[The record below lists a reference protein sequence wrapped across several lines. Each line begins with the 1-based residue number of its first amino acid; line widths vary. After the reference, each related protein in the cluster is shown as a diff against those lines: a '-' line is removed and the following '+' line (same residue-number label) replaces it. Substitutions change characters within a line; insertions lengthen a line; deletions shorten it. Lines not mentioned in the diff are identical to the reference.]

1 MGLFT
6 PDIKRFEKENNIDE
20 LTKCLDNKK
29 PSVRYK
35 AFVALS
41 GKSNLP
47 PEDLKKLK
55 GMVQDPDPWVK
66 TIASLKF
73 AGMGDKVVSDSLLEI
88 VNEGNSD
95 EKINLLQVISGRGA
109 SEDDTILQ
117 VIVAGLIDKK
127 ETVRIQAI
135 KAAGFSKSEHLIPYL
150 GNMLH
155 AKHHKERLV
164 AAESLF
170 TIGGDESIDYLIGL
184 LADNHPEV
192 HSAARH
198 YLENVENEYVKKALH
213 DASFMQLVKSING
226 KEPLREK
233 TAHMIGEEKIR
244 EGLPLLHRACKDKYK
259 GVRIQA
265 LKSIAIFKSQ
275 TSVGIVERVLSD
287 RFYDVRIEV
296 LNTLEKIGGAK
307 AMKAVNTALSDR
319 NREVRAR
326 AEQILGIKR
335 DK

>member
-1 MGLFT
+1 MGLFA
-6 PDIKRFEKENNIDE
+6 PDIKRFEKENNIEE
-20 LTKCLDNKK
+20 LARCLESKK
-29 PSVRYK
+29 ATVRYK
-35 AFVALS
+35 AFVALA

-47 PEDLKKLK
+47 PENLKKLR
-55 GMVQDPDPWVK
+55 GMVQDPNPWVK
-66 TIASLKF
+66 TIATLKF
-73 AGMGDKVVSDSLLEI
+73 AGLGDRAVSDSLLEI
-88 VNEGNSD
+88 VNKGNAD

-109 SEDDTILQ
+109 SEDDTIIQ

-135 KAAGFSKSEHLIPYL
+135 RAAGFSKSAHLIPYL

-164 AAESLF
+164 AAEALF
-170 TIGGDESIDYLIGL
+170 DIGGDESIDYLIGL

-198 YLENVENEYVKKALH
+198 YLEKVNNEYVKKALH
-213 DASFMQLVKSING
+213 DASFMQLVKNING
-226 KEPLREK
+226 KEPVREK
-233 TAHMIGEEKIR
+233 TAHMIGEERIR

-265 LKSIAIFKSQ
+265 LKSIAVFKSQ
-275 TSVGIVERVLSD
+275 TSVDVVERVLED
-287 RFYDVRIEV
+287 RFYDVRIEA
-296 LNTLEKIGGAK
+296 LNTLEKIGGERAK
-307 AMKAVNTALSDR
+307 KAVRTALNDNIIHVR
-319 NREVRAR
+319 NR
-326 AEQILGIKR
+326 AEEILGIKK